1 MNPAASAPL
10 VITDSS
16 CDLPAELLDELGVQ
30 VLHLGFSIDDVLH
43 VDDLG
48 ASMSHADF
56 YDLMRGDARP
66 TTSAIPVGDYV
77 RAFEAAAAAGRPV
90 LLIGLSSALSSTY
103 EAALTARDM
112 VRAADPGADIRVVD
126 SLNASV
132 ALGLLV
138 YLAAGQVASGA
149 DIDELERWA
158 LEVRTAVNGYFTL
171 ESLEHLRR
179 GGRISDVAAFAG
191 TMLDVR
197 PVLRIDGKGQL
208 VFAGQARGRR
218 RSMKALVDV
227 FDSRLFSEADQTI
240 FVAHGDSPSDAAL
253 LEALVREK
261 APMADI
267 VLAEIGPVIGS
278 HVGPGMLA
286 IVFVGADRSA

>member
-1 MNPAASAPL
+1 MSPVSAPL

-16 CDLPAELLDELGVQ
+16 CDLSAALLDDIGVE
-30 VLHLGFSIDDVLH
+30 VLHLGFSIGDVFH

-48 ASMSHADF
+48 VSMSHEEF
-56 YDLMRGDARP
+56 YELMRRDASP

-90 LLIGLSSALSSTY
+90 LLLGLSSALSSTY
-103 EAALTARDM
+103 EAALTAREM
-112 VRAADPGADIRVVD
+112 VHAVDPDADIRIVD

-138 YLAAGQVASGA
+138 FLAAGRVASGA
-149 DIDELERWA
+149 DIDSLERWA
-158 LEVRTAVNGYFTL
+158 LGARTAVNGYFTL

-197 PVLRIDGKGQL
+197 PVLRIDAEGQL

-218 RSMKALVDV
+218 RSMKALVEV
-227 FDSRLFSEADQTI
+227 LEQRLSAAEDQTI
-240 FVAHGDSPSDAAL
+240 FVAHGDSAADAAL
-253 LEALVREK
+253 LEEMVRER
-261 APMADI
+261 APMADV
-267 VLAEIGPVIGS
+267 VLADIGPVIGS

-286 IVFVGADRSA
+286 VVFVGTDRLE